1 MTKPFLG
8 DDFLLET
15 DHAAR
20 LFHQIAAPLPIVDYH
35 NHLPP
40 AEIAADKRWDTL
52 GRIWLEGDH
61 YKWRAMRWAGID
73 ERLVTG
79 EADFREKYQAFA
91 AAMPRFV
98 GNPLYH
104 WSHLE
109 LSRYF
114 GLKGVVLNAGSAG
127 EVWDEANR
135 QLAGPEHSARGLLQ
149 GMKVELVG
157 TTDDP
162 CDTLEHHMALKD
174 DAALGF
180 RMVPSFRPD
189 KAFKIELDGFADY
202 LTRLSE
208 TCGQPIATFEDL
220 MGALVARLDHFV
232 AAGCRA
238 ADHGIEVLR
247 HGRECGAARLDAIL
261 SKRLSGATPDED
273 EVADFQTAVLV
284 ALGRAYAA
292 RDLVMQFHIGAIRN
306 ARGALLSRLGADVG
320 GDSIADLPLAGPLNA
335 LLDRLDRTGEL
346 PRTILYCLDPT
357 KNEVIVT
364 TAGNFQDGTVPGKV
378 QAGSG
383 WWFNDQLDGMERQ
396 MTQLAQMGL
405 LSTFVGMLTDSRSF
419 LSFPRHEYFRRLL
432 CNMVGGWIESGLM
445 PPDTELADRL
455 VRDICYGNAR
465 RWFLDPA

>member
-1 MTKPFLG
+1 MKTFLG
-8 DDFLLET
+8 DDFLLSSDSATWLYHEV
-15 DHAAR
+15 
-20 LFHQIAAPLPIVDYH
+20 AAPLPIVDYH

-40 AEIAADKRWDTL
+40 ADIAADTRWDTL

-73 ERLVTG
+73 ERLITG
-79 EADFREKYQAFA
+79 EADFARKYQAFA

-109 LSRYF
+109 LARCF
-114 GLKGVVLNAGSAG
+114 GMAGVVLDARSADA
-127 EVWDEANR
+127 VWDAANR
-135 QLAGPEHSARGLLQ
+135 QLAAPSHSARGLLRA
-149 GMKVELVG
+149 MKVELVG

-162 CDTLEHHMALKD
+162 CDTLEHHIALKD
-174 DAALGF
+174 DPALGF

-189 KAFKIELDGFADY
+189 RAFKIELDGFPAY
-202 LTRLSE
+202 LERLGAAAGTTIRS
-208 TCGQPIATFEDL
+208 FEDL
-220 MGALVARLDHFV
+220 IGALTARLDHFV

-238 ADHGIEVLR
+238 SDHGIEILR
-247 HGRECGAARLDAIL
+247 QGRDSGAARLDAIL
-261 SKRLSGATPDED
+261 AKRLAGGALAED
-273 EVADFQTAVLV
+273 EIADFQTSVLL
-284 ALGRAYAA
+284 ALGRAYAS
-292 RDLVMQFHIGAIRN
+292 RNLVMQLHIGAIRN
-306 ARGALLSRLGADVG
+306 TRSRLFAGIGPDAG

-335 LLDRLDRTGEL
+335 LLDGLDRTGEL

-357 KNEVIVT
+357 RNEVIVT
-364 TAGNFQDGTVPGKV
+364 TAGNFQDGTVAGKV

-383 WWFNDQLDGMERQ
+383 WWFNDQLDGMARQ

-432 CNMVGGWIESGLM
+432 CDMVGGWMDQGLM
-445 PPDTELADRL
+445 PPDREMAAGLVAD
-455 VRDICYGNAR
+455 VCYGNAR
-465 RWFLDPA
+465 RWFVDPA

>member
-1 MTKPFLG
+1 MKTFLG
-8 DDFLLET
+8 DDFLLSS
-15 DHAAR
+15 DSAAW
-20 LFHQIAAPLPIVDYH
+20 LYHDVAAPLPIVDYH

-40 AEIAADKRWDTL
+40 ADIAADTRWDTL

-73 ERLVTG
+73 ERLITG
-79 EADFREKYQAFA
+79 DADFAEKYQAFA

-109 LSRYF
+109 LARCF
-114 GLKGVVLNAGSAG
+114 GMKGVVLDARSADA
-127 EVWDEANR
+127 VWDEANR
-135 QLAGPEHSARGLLQ
+135 QLAAPSHSARGLLRA
-149 GMKVELVG
+149 MKVELVG

-162 CDTLEHHMALKD
+162 CDTLEHHIALKD
-174 DAALGF
+174 DPALGF

-189 KAFKIELDGFADY
+189 RAFKIELDGFPAY
-202 LTRLSE
+202 LERLGAAAGTTIRS
-208 TCGQPIATFEDL
+208 FEDL
-220 MGALVARLDHFV
+220 IGALTARLDHFV

-238 ADHGIEVLR
+238 SDHGIEILR
-247 HGRECGAARLDAIL
+247 QGRDSGAARLDAIL
-261 SKRLSGATPDED
+261 AKRLAGGALAED
-273 EVADFQTAVLV
+273 EIADFQTSVLL
-284 ALGRAYAA
+284 ALGRAYAS
-292 RDLVMQFHIGAIRN
+292 RNLVMQLHIGAIRN
-306 ARGALLSRLGADVG
+306 TRSRLFAGIGPDAG

-335 LLDRLDRTGEL
+335 LLDGLDRTGGL

-357 KNEVIVT
+357 RNEVIVT
-364 TAGNFQDGTVPGKV
+364 TAGNFQDGTVAGKV

-383 WWFNDQLDGMERQ
+383 WWFNDQLDGMARQ

-432 CNMVGGWIESGLM
+432 CDMIGGWLEQGLM
-445 PPDTELADRL
+445 PPDREMAAGL
-455 VRDICYGNAR
+455 VSDICYGNAR
-465 RWFLDPA
+465 RWFVDPA

>member
-1 MTKPFLG
+1 MKTFLG
-8 DDFLLET
+8 DDFLLSS
-15 DHAAR
+15 DSAAW
-20 LFHQIAAPLPIVDYH
+20 LYHEVAANLPIVDYH

-40 AEIAADKRWDTL
+40 ADIAADTRWDTL

-73 ERLVTG
+73 ERLITG
-79 EADFREKYQAFA
+79 EADFAEKYQAFA

-109 LSRYF
+109 LARCF
-114 GLKGVVLNAGSAG
+114 GMAGVALDARSAG
-127 EVWDEANR
+127 KVWDEANR
-135 QLAGPEHSARGLLQ
+135 QLAAPSHSARGLLRA
-149 GMKVELVG
+149 MKVELVG

-162 CDTLEHHMALKD
+162 CDTLEHHIALKD
-174 DAALGF
+174 DPALGF

-189 KAFKIELDGFADY
+189 RAFKIELDGFPAY
-202 LTRLSE
+202 LERLGAAAGTTIRS
-208 TCGQPIATFEDL
+208 FEDL
-220 MGALVARLDHFV
+220 IGALTARLNHFV

-238 ADHGIEVLR
+238 SDHGIEILR
-247 HGRECGAARLDAIL
+247 QGRDSGAARLDAIL
-261 SKRLSGATPDED
+261 AKRLAGGALAED
-273 EVADFQTAVLV
+273 EIADFQTSVLL
-284 ALGRAYAA
+284 ALGRAYAS
-292 RDLVMQFHIGAIRN
+292 RNLVMQLHIGAIRN
-306 ARGALLSRLGADVG
+306 TRSRLFAGIGPDAG

-335 LLDRLDRTGEL
+335 LLDGLDRTGEL

-357 KNEVIVT
+357 RNEVIVT
-364 TAGNFQDGTVPGKV
+364 TAGNFQDGTVAGKV

-383 WWFNDQLDGMERQ
+383 WWFNDQLDGMARQ

-432 CNMVGGWIESGLM
+432 CDMVGGWMEQGLM
-445 PPDTELADRL
+445 PPDREMAAGL
-455 VRDICYGNAR
+455 VADICYGNAR
-465 RWFLDPA
+465 RWFVDPA

>member
-1 MTKPFLG
+1 MKTFLG
-8 DDFLLET
+8 DDFLLSS
-15 DHAAR
+15 DSAAW
-20 LFHQIAAPLPIVDYH
+20 LYHEVAAPLSIVDYH

-40 AEIAADKRWDTL
+40 ADIAADTRWDTL

-73 ERLVTG
+73 ERLITG

-91 AAMPRFV
+91 AAMPRFA

-109 LSRYF
+109 LARCF
-114 GLKGVVLNAGSAG
+114 GMVGVVLDARSADA
-127 EVWDEANR
+127 VWDEANR
-135 QLAGPEHSARGLLQ
+135 QLAAPSHSARGLLRA
-149 GMKVELVG
+149 MKVELVG

-162 CDTLEHHMALKD
+162 CDTLEHHIALKG

-189 KAFKIELDGFADY
+189 RAFKIELDGFPAY
-202 LTRLSE
+202 LERLGEVAGTAIRS
-208 TCGQPIATFEDL
+208 FEDL
-220 MGALVARLDHFV
+220 IGALTARLDHFV

-238 ADHGIEVLR
+238 SDHGIEILR
-247 HGRECGAARLDAIL
+247 QGRDSGAARLDAIL
-261 SKRLSGATPDED
+261 AKRLAGGALAED
-273 EVADFQTAVLV
+273 EVADFQTSVLL
-284 ALGRAYAA
+284 ALGRAYAS
-292 RDLVMQFHIGAIRN
+292 RNLVMQLHIGAIRN
-306 ARGALLSRLGADVG
+306 TRSRLFAGIGPDAG

-335 LLDRLDRTGEL
+335 LLDGLDRTGEL

-357 KNEVIVT
+357 RNEVIVT
-364 TAGNFQDGTVPGKV
+364 TAGNFQDGTVAGKV

-383 WWFNDQLDGMERQ
+383 WWFNDQLDGMARQ

-432 CNMVGGWIESGLM
+432 CDMIGGWLDQGLM
-445 PPDTELADRL
+445 PPDREMAAGL
-455 VRDICYGNAR
+455 VADICYGNAR
-465 RWFLDPA
+465 RWFVDPA